1 MAKKITDPD
10 FNLGVAL
17 PEGVVNDYDLF
28 FKPKAAPENVAVK
41 SLINSLSNIVPSL
54 ATYDVGRSLN
64 KNKK

>member
-28 FKPKAAPENVAVK
+28 
-41 SLINSLSNIVPSL
+41 
-54 ATYDVGRSLN
+54 LN
-64 KNKK
+64 QKRHQKM